1 MITSTNRA
9 SLYAIQAANKWADA
23 AATSSERISTT
34 LRINHSSDDPSGLMM
49 ATTLSAELR
58 SYTSAITNIH
68 SGISAVQMVDASL
81 TSITT
86 YLTDMRTLAVSAAS
100 ASSATALA
108 AYQTSFSSY
117 RDDIDNVATYTTLHG
132 ASLMD
137 GSTTTLDIQA
147 GIASGDSRT
156 LSFSSATAASLGL
169 SALDV
174 STDASTAIT
183 TIDTA
188 LETIASYQS
197 KMGAYETLLDARET
211 LANTMVLNKTSA
223 YGHLMDADL
232 AAETTALASAQ
243 IGQEAATAVMV
254 QANTISKEI
263 VSYLLQGMTN

>member
-49 ATTLSAELR
+49 ATSLSAELR

-68 SGISAVQMVDASL
+68 SGISAVQMVD
-81 TSITT
+81 
-86 YLTDMRTLAVSAAS
+86 
-100 ASSATALA
+100 
-108 AYQTSFSSY
+108 
-117 RDDIDNVATYTTLHG
+117 
-132 ASLMD
+132 
-137 GSTTTLDIQA
+137 GSTSTLDIQA

-211 LANTMVLNKTSA
+211 LAKKLPPP
-223 YGHLMDADL
+223 
-232 AAETTALASAQ
+232 
-243 IGQEAATAVMV
+243 
-254 QANTISKEI
+254 
-263 VSYLLQGMTN
+263 